1 MSEHSVWE
9 DGFFKIDP
17 ECHIIGDM
25 SSVEHFPGVQMWW
38 RAIDGIMRPTLQGAP
53 GDYISKFEPWEMTK
67 SADPENIL
75 RAMDKY
81 GVDVACILPESMMDT
96 TGFTSRWC
104 TNGDAWKAVQT
115 HPDRFILNPNL
126 SPIKRRGVKNAIWE
140 LEYWMDQGAKIFKY
154 YSPRIHTSTT
164 RNCGLSISGQRNWER
179 CCACTR
185 GSVGCPPER
194 ANTATHP
201 RWMT

>member
-154 YSPRIHTSTT
+154 YSPEDTYINDPELWPFYKRAEELGAVLCLHTD
-164 RNCGLSISGQRNWER
+164 RK
-179 CCACTR
+179 
-185 GSVGCPPER
+185 SVV
-194 ANTATHP
+194 
-201 RWMT
+201 